1 MGLGHPPS
9 AFVWGGM
16 SGLMV
21 TFRGFNMGNG
31 TNTKSRGGCRRLRFA
46 VIAVPPVGKQ
56 VFLRVV
62 AAITTIMRRMTPAV
76 SMV

>member
-1 MGLGHPPS
+1 MGQTQK
-9 AFVWGGM
+9 AVVAVGGFA
-16 SGLMV
+16 L
-21 TFRGFNMGNG
+21 
-31 TNTKSRGGCRRLRFA
+31 A

-62 AAITTIMRRMTPAV
+62 AAITGVMRRMTPAV

>member
-1 MGLGHPPS
+1 MGQTQKAVVAS
-9 AFVWGGM
+9 GGFA
-16 SGLMV
+16 L
-21 TFRGFNMGNG
+21 
-31 TNTKSRGGCRRLRFA
+31 A

-62 AAITTIMRRMTPAV
+62 AAITTVMRRMTPAV